1 MKAAEQI
8 PLIRFIKIVR
18 KSGGIDASKIHHL
31 SLWIIKLILFEPLR
45 IIEAVLFNSRIRK
58 HQISK
63 DPIFILG
70 YYRTGTTFLQRLFS
84 QNKQL
89 GYQTIFHSAL
99 PELSMA
105 FGWLL
110 KPLLHFITRLFH
122 FKNNF
127 HKVTFTWDFPGE
139 EDVAMAGFTFYETPN
154 WGNLFPKHFNNYYEA
169 YAWSPEGEPTSVQWK
184 KNYMFWLKK
193 LSLLNNGKQL
203 VLKSPP
209 NTARIETLLE
219 LFPNARFV
227 CIHRNPKQVYMSCK
241 LFWRITETHY
251 ALQTIPQKAINRLIL
266 DSFNCTMQCY
276 HSLKHKIPKGNLFE
290 ITHESLAANPFER
303 FKSLYTEMAIEG
315 FDGIEETIRC
325 FVQKT
330 RNYPFTNYELPIEEQ
345 QQVETEW
352 AFHIQYWEQLQKQ
365 TI

>member
-31 SLWIIKLILFEPLR
+31 SLWIIKLVLFEPLR
-45 IIEAVLFNSRIRK
+45 IIEAVLFNSRIKK
-58 HQISK
+58 HQIIK

-99 PELSMA
+99 PELSMT

-110 KPLLHFITRLFH
+110 KPLLGFITRLFH
-122 FKNNF
+122 LKNNF
-127 HKVTFTWDFPGE
+127 HKVPFTWDFPGE

-154 WGNLFPKHFNNYYEA
+154 WGNLFPKQFIHYYED
-169 YAWSPEGEPTSVQWK
+169 YAWSSPTKVSALQWK
-184 KNYMFWLKK
+184 EKYSFWLKK

-227 CIHRNPKQVYMSCK
+227 CIHRDPLQVYMSCK
-241 LFWRITETHY
+241 LFWKITETYY
-251 ALQTIPQKAINRLIL
+251 AFQTIPKEEIHRLIL
-266 DSFNCTMQCY
+266 DSFNRTMQSY
-276 HSLKHKIPKGNLFE
+276 HSSKQKIPNENLFE
-290 ITHESLAANPFER
+290 ITHEALAANPFKR
-303 FKSLYTEMAIEG
+303 FKSLYTDMALEG
-315 FDGIEETIRC
+315 FDSIEETMHQFIE
-325 FVQKT
+325 KT
-330 RNYPFTNYELPIEEQ
+330 RNYPFTKYELTADER

-352 AFHIQYWEQLQKQ
+352 AFHIDYWEQLRKQ
-365 TI
+365 DL